1 MSAVLHPSTL
11 PQPPP
16 PAQPQPQQLPLS
28 QPTAAG
34 TAVVTAAPPARSA
47 RGGVLALVLL
57 ALALVLWLL
66 GTGVGS
72 TGLENLWPALWGQGV
87 DPAAHAMAQQIVWDI
102 RLPRT
107 LGAWAAGALLGL
119 AGAVAQGLF
128 RNPLADPYLLGS
140 ASGASLGV
148 ALALALFGGG
158 SAGLLGFLG
167 VAKGSVAVSVF
178 SSHWLVRL
186 GLTGAAF
193 VGAVLAVLLTL
204 VLARGVQH
212 TLRLLLAGVIVGVVL
227 GALTSLILLLSPDS
241 LQAMQ
246 AFMLGS
252 TGFVGWSACLLMAGV
267 WALCLL
273 LAWVLSRALDGL
285 ALGEATAHSL
295 GLPLAPLRAALVAVL
310 ALATGTAVAQ
320 TGLIAFVGLAAP
332 HLVRAAVS
340 VPHGR
345 LMLLSSL
352 MGGALL
358 CAADLLARG
367 LMAPQELPVGVLTAV
382 LGGGYLLWLMHRR
395 SSPGGLL

>member
-1 MSAVLHPSTL
+1 M
-11 PQPPP
+11 
-16 PAQPQPQQLPLS
+16 PLS
-28 QPTAAG
+28 PIATESAPAAS
-34 TAVVTAAPPARSA
+34 TRVPRARAAHAG
-47 RGGVLALVLL
+47 RGRWLALLLAVL
-57 ALALVLWLL
+57 ALALLVL
-66 GTGVGS
+66 GTAVGS
-72 TGLENLWPALWGQGV
+72 MGLENLWPALWHPQA
-87 DPAAHAMAQQIVWDI
+87 DPAAHAMAQQIIWEI

-107 LGAWAAGALLGL
+107 LGAWCAGALLGL

-148 ALALALFGGG
+148 ALALALMGGG
-158 SAGLLGFLG
+158 GMLGGAQSAI
-167 VAKGSVAVSVF
+167 AISVY

-204 VLARGVQH
+204 TLARGVQH

-252 TGFVGWSACLLMAGV
+252 TAFVGWAACLLMAGI
-267 WALCLL
+267 WLICLV
-273 LAWVLSRALDGL
+273 LAWALSRALDGL

-332 HLVRAAVS
+332 HLVRAAVQ

-345 LMLLSSL
+345 LITLSSL

-358 CAADLLARG
+358 CAADLFARG
-367 LMAPQELPVGVLTAV
+367 LIAPQELPVGVLTAV

-395 SSPGGLL
+395 SAPGGLL